1 MSRALRTRSSLPE
14 VGLEGRRSWNVV
26 GHPKMML
33 VQGSRA
39 GRGAGSRVQLWTPV
53 PLTSGHLSQV
63 SLAILLLT
71 VSTWVG
77 FCQHSTPGV
86 PANPLPS
93 APGSSWLCRIR
104 GTGSDT
110 GHNTEQ
116 LSPPQ
121 QSKAEPKQRRKPEE
135 LSIVKPGRG
144 GRGKPWSIRSVGMES

>member
-1 MSRALRTRSSLPE
+1 MSGALRTGSSLTE
-14 VGLEGRRSWNVV
+14 FGLE

-39 GRGAGSRVQLWTPV
+39 GRRAGSRVQLWTPV
-53 PLTSGHLSQV
+53 PLISGHLSHV
-63 SLAILLLT
+63 SLEILLLT

-86 PANPLPS
+86 PANPLLS
-93 APGSSWLCRIR
+93 APGSSWLRRIR

-110 GHNTEQ
+110 GHNIEQ

-121 QSKAEPKQRRKPEE
+121 HSKAEPKQRPYTCIPIIKYKLDKRLKT
-135 LSIVKPGRG
+135 IK
-144 GRGKPWSIRSVGMES
+144 